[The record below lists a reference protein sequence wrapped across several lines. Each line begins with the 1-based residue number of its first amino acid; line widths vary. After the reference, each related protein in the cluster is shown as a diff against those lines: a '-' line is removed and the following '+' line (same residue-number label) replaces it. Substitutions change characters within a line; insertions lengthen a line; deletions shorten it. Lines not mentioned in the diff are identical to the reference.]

1 MICIIILNWN
11 GKHHLSECLTS
22 VLKQTYKEYEVIV
35 VDNGSTDGSQDYI
48 RSNYPSV
55 SLISNDQNFGF
66 CKGNN
71 IGIVA
76 AKGEYIV
83 LLNNDTIVETDWLEQ
98 LHDCMLS
105 DPRLGFCASKL
116 LSYSDRNLLD
126 AAGDGFSICG
136 AGYKRGYL
144 EEAAEYDKE
153 EYIFGACAGAAIYKK
168 EMLDKIG
175 LLDEDFFVAYEDSDL
190 SFRAQLAGYKC
201 KYASQAKVY
210 HKINSTL
217 GKLSDFYVFYG
228 HRNVEY
234 AYFKNIPGRLLIR
247 TIFPHIAYDILA
259 FMYFIK
265 KGKGLAFI
273 KAKVDFIR
281 NFKKVMAKRREIQ
294 SMKCVDDSY
303 IWDILEKKWLSTRL
317 RGK

>member
-1 MICIIILNWN
+1 VC
-11 GKHHLSECLTS
+11 S
-22 VLKQTYKEYEVIV
+22 VLKQTYKDFEVII

-48 RSNYPSV
+48 RGEFPNVY
-55 SLISNDQNFGF
+55 LISLDQNYGF
-66 CKGNN
+66 CRGNN
-71 IGIVA
+71 IGIKA

-83 LLNNDTIVETDWLEQ
+83 LLNNDTVVEKDWLQKLYE
-98 LHDCMLS
+98 CMQS
-105 DPRLGFCASKL
+105 DPEIGFCASKL
-116 LSYSDRNLLD
+116 LSYTERHLLD

-136 AGYKRGYL
+136 AGYKRAYL
-144 EEAAEYDKE
+144 EEAELYDRDE
-153 EYIFGACAGAAIYKK
+153 FVFGACAGAAMYKK

-234 AYFKNIPGRLLIR
+234 AYYKNMPGKLIFRSIIPHL
-247 TIFPHIAYDILA
+247 AYNFLA
-259 FMYFIK
+259 LAYFTK
-265 KGKGLAFI
+265 KGKMLSFI
-273 KAKVDFIR
+273 KAKLDFLRNIR
-281 NFKKVMAKRREIQ
+281 KVCLKRRDIQ
-294 SMKCVDDSY
+294 KSKCVKDEY
-303 IWDILEKKWLSTRL
+303 IWSILERKWLSTRL